1 MPGSCYDIA
10 ASMTKEA
17 VHGKFL
23 MSELKKCPDTSKS
36 RLNFLSPDSLT
47 DSFRVIRGKDLYGKS
62 IARQCIASPL
72 SIVPSKMLQAIKCEC
87 TVYSVI
93 LLNYLSL
100 QSLHKLLVLINE
112 MLIQVYTVVL

>member
-1 MPGSCYDIA
+1 
-10 ASMTKEA
+10 MTKEA
-17 VHGKFL
+17 VKY
-23 MSELKKCPDTSKS
+23 PDTSKS

-47 DSFRVIRGKDLYGKS
+47 DSFRVIREKDLYGKR

-87 TVYSVI
+87 TMYSVI

-112 MLIQVYTVVL
+112 MLIQVYTVVLWKSDSCIL